1 MPVPAVPDDQAHAR
15 PDGVTLV
22 ELKLSRGDL
31 GELDGERAA
40 RRHRVARVHG
50 QIEKDLFDLG
60 RVRLDR
66 RRVGGRPHVQLDV
79 LADQALED
87 GLETL
92 HELVQVEDARLQH
105 LLAAQGQELPG
116 ERGCAIRRVR
126 DQVDIAPLRIL
137 GGELHEQEGGPARD
151 DGQEIVEVV
160 GHAAGQSA
168 HRLHLLRLAELG
180 LGVLERSELLLQ
192 RLSGLMRL
200 GVELGELAARPIEV
214 VGQRAELVT
223 VDDIIER
230 HEVALSDPLERGV
243 HLPDRVQDGARED
256 GSEHQRERHR
266 EDDGAHDGTGH
277 PSLGGDSL

>member
-1 MPVPAVPDDQAHAR
+1 MASPSPVPLPGPLVVKNGSNMCACTSGVMPVPAVPDDQAHAR
-15 PDGVTLV
+15 PHVVTLV
-22 ELKLSRGDL
+22 ESKLSSRDL

-50 QIEKDLFDLG
+50 QVEEDLFDLG
-60 RVRLDR
+60 RVRVDR
-66 RRVGGRPHVQLDV
+66 RHVGGRPHVQLDV
-79 LADQALED
+79 LADEALED

-92 HELVQVEDARLQH
+92 HELVQVEDAGLQQ

-137 GGELHEQEGGPARD
+137 GGELHEQEGGPAGD

-180 LGVLERSELLLQ
+180 LGVLETLRAAPPAPERSDAPW
-192 RLSGLMRL
+192 RR
-200 GVELGELAARPIEV
+200 ARIA
-214 VGQRAELVT
+214 GGS
-223 VDDIIER
+223 
-230 HEVALSDPLERGV
+230 SD
-243 HLPDRVQDGARED
+243 
-256 GSEHQRERHR
+256 
-266 EDDGAHDGTGH
+266 
-277 PSLGGDSL
+277 